1 MEISKASSLNDWFQ
15 HWTHTNQFHHYTKE
29 LDSLPPSPIY
39 TNLHRLLVDIILIC
53 LSICNEKNMS
63 ASPPCIL
70 DSLSE
75 SGSYTLD
82 VMNKKN
88 MHRSPQMWKPSQRRL
103 KKLLPW
109 FNAIPASPKPKSV
122 RSHIYPAFINTLKLK
137 YPSISH
143 ASSSRGPKKKKSVT
157 HNYAAIWHLVES
169 KTFQNHTSCL
179 NNLGLQQIFILY
191 REVMGWPVSLCL
203 INSSLTFST
212 PFMIPTSKLP
222 AESTSAIY
230 AYGNVSQMSVSKPV
244 SSPSPLLLSHRIAI
258 NCWSRDQEEFF
269 FCFIPSWIIAQFSS
283 KITFDSWS
291 TFFLNFIHKKTSF
304 HSRLWGKAGRD

>member
-1 MEISKASSLNDWFQ
+1 
-15 HWTHTNQFHHYTKE
+15 
-29 LDSLPPSPIY
+29 
-39 TNLHRLLVDIILIC
+39 
-53 LSICNEKNMS
+53 MS
-63 ASPPCIL
+63 ALPPCIL
-70 DSLSE
+70 DSPSE

-109 FNAIPASPKPKSV
+109 FNTIPASPKPKSL

-143 ASSSRGPKKKKSVT
+143 ASSSQRPKEKKICLPQLCSNLTPVQVQDIPEPDFLSEQSGIAADFHTLSRGDGMAS
-157 HNYAAIWHLVES
+157 
-169 KTFQNHTSCL
+169 
-179 NNLGLQQIFILY
+179 
-191 REVMGWPVSLCL
+191 VSLSHW
-203 INSSLTFST
+203 SSLTFST

-244 SSPSPLLLSHRIAI
+244 SSPSPLLLSH
-258 NCWSRDQEEFF
+258 
-269 FCFIPSWIIAQFSS
+269 
-283 KITFDSWS
+283 
-291 TFFLNFIHKKTSF
+291 
-304 HSRLWGKAGRD
+304 

>member
-143 ASSSRGPKKKKSVT
+143 ASSSRGPKKKKSGHPQLCSNLTPGWVQDIPEP
-157 HNYAAIWHLVES
+157 YFLSEQSGIAAD
-169 KTFQNHTSCL
+169 FHTLSR
-179 NNLGLQQIFILY
+179 GDG
-191 REVMGWPVSLCL
+191 MASVSL
-203 INSSLTFST
+203 S
-212 PFMIPTSKLP
+212 
-222 AESTSAIY
+222 
-230 AYGNVSQMSVSKPV
+230 
-244 SSPSPLLLSHRIAI
+244 
-258 NCWSRDQEEFF
+258 D
-269 FCFIPSWIIAQFSS
+269 
-283 KITFDSWS
+283 
-291 TFFLNFIHKKTSF
+291 
-304 HSRLWGKAGRD
+304 

>member
-1 MEISKASSLNDWFQ
+1 MARKASSFNDWFQ

-29 LDSLPPSPIY
+29 LDLPTPSPIY
-39 TNLHRLLVDIILIC
+39 TNLHHLLADIILIC
-53 LSICNEKNMS
+53 LSLCNEKNMS

-70 DSLSE
+70 DSPSE
-75 SGSYTLD
+75 SRSYILD

-88 MHRSPQMWKPSQRRL
+88 MHRSPEMWKPFQRRL
-103 KKLLPW
+103 GKLLPW
-109 FNAIPASPKPKSV
+109 FNAIPASPKPQSL

-143 ASSSRGPKKKKSVT
+143 ASSSRGHKEKEICLPQLCSNLTPGQVQDIPETDFLSEQSGIAVDFHTLSRGDGMASVSSSD
-157 HNYAAIWHLVES
+157 W
-169 KTFQNHTSCL
+169 
-179 NNLGLQQIFILY
+179 
-191 REVMGWPVSLCL
+191 
-203 INSSLTFST
+203 SSLTFST

-244 SSPSPLLLSHRIAI
+244 SPPSPLLLSHGIAI
-258 NCWSRDQEEFF
+258 NSWSRSQEEFF
-269 FCFIPSWIIAQFSS
+269 FCFIPSWINAQLSS

-291 TFFLNFIHKKTSF
+291 TFFLNFIHKETSF
-304 HSRLWGKAGRD
+304 HCRLWRKVGRD

>member
-1 MEISKASSLNDWFQ
+1 MTDFSTELTLISFTITRKSLNSP
-15 HWTHTNQFHHYTKE
+15 T
-29 LDSLPPSPIY
+29 PSPIY

-143 ASSSRGPKKKKSVT
+143 ASSSRGPKKKK
-157 HNYAAIWHLVES
+157 IWS
-169 KTFQNHTSCL
+169 PTIM
-179 NNLGLQQIFILY
+179 QQFDTWL
-191 REVMGWPVSLCL
+191 
-203 INSSLTFST
+203 
-212 PFMIPTSKLP
+212 
-222 AESTSAIY
+222 
-230 AYGNVSQMSVSKPV
+230 
-244 SSPSPLLLSHRIAI
+244 SPR
-258 NCWSRDQEEFF
+258 
-269 FCFIPSWIIAQFSS
+269 
-283 KITFDSWS
+283 
-291 TFFLNFIHKKTSF
+291 
-304 HSRLWGKAGRD
+304 HSRTILLV